1 MKIAY
6 ARVSTDKQEL
16 HRQLDALEKVGYD
29 KLIQEKFT
37 GTQKNRAGLD
47 TLFNSV
53 RSGDTV
59 IIESISRLGRKTLDI
74 LSTVEDL
81 KEQGVEVVSLK
92 ENLDT
97 STPTGQAMF
106 QMMAVIAQLERD
118 LTVQRVNEGLA
129 SAKARGVKLGR
140 PTMDKQKVKD
150 ALSLYDSGQYSVK
163 DIIRITGI
171 SQGSLYRKIK
181 ERESKKF

>member
-1 MKIAY
+1 
-6 ARVSTDKQEL
+6 
-16 HRQLDALEKVGYD
+16 
-29 KLIQEKFT
+29 
-37 GTQKNRAGLD
+37 
-47 TLFNSV
+47 
-53 RSGDTV
+53 
-59 IIESISRLGRKTLDI
+59 
-74 LSTVEDL
+74 
-81 KEQGVEVVSLK
+81 LK

-129 SAKARGVKLGR
+129 SAKSRGVKLGR
-140 PTMDKQKVKD
+140 PIMDKQKVKD
-150 ALSLYDSGQYSVK
+150 ALRLYDSGQYSVK

-181 ERESKKF
+181 ERESKNILKKLDELAELKP